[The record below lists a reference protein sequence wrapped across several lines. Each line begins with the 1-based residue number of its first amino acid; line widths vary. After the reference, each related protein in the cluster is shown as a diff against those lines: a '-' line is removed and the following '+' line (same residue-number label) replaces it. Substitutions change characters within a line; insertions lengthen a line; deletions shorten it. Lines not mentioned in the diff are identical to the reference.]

1 MTKKDSPLSMS
12 LFALTLT
19 AGITMSVG
27 MPTQIR
33 AESEQATTTQ
43 NLFRN
48 KNIRVKFEP
57 PGQGKPKETA
67 GGASRSN
74 LLCAQEQLNVGKCVI
89 PLTPVNQEGLTV
101 TERPTFLV
109 YVPQISA
116 KQILFTLVDKSKTYQ
131 YQKKIPLPRKEGI
144 VSFKLPEEAPAL
156 EIGKNYQW
164 SFVLIEEEGLKPDN
178 PGVKGEIRRVEIDK
192 ALSAQLE
199 QMSPIERAALYGEKG
214 IWYETVATLAELVR
228 SQPGNL
234 ELAETWKQL
243 LNSVGLEAIAAKPQV
258 Q

>member
-1 MTKKDSPLSMS
+1 MS
-12 LFALTLT
+12 LFALSLT
-19 AGITMSVG
+19 VGMTMSVG

-33 AESEQATTTQ
+33 AESEEAITTE
-43 NLFRN
+43 NLFKN
-48 KNIRVKFEP
+48 NNIRVKFEP

-67 GGASRSN
+67 GGASRGNFCS
-74 LLCAQEQLNVGKCVI
+74 QEQANLEKCVI

-101 TERPTFLV
+101 TARPTFLV

-116 KQILFTLVDKSKTYQ
+116 KQILFTLVDESQTYQ

-164 SFVLIEEEGLKPDN
+164 SFVLIDAEGLKPDS
-178 PGVKGEIRRVEIDK
+178 PGVKGEIRRVELDK

-199 QMSPIERAALYGEKG
+199 QISPIERAALYGKKG
-214 IWYETVATLAELVR
+214 IWYETVGTLAELVR
-228 SQPGNL
+228 LQPENS

-243 LNSVGLEAIAAKPQV
+243 LNSVGLEVLAAKPLV